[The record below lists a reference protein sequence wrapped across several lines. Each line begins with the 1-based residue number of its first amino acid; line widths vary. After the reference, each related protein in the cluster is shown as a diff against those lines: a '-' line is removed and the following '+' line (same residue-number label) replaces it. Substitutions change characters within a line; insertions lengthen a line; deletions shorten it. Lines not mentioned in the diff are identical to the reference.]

1 MVGEVQ
7 VSITGKVWREKM
19 ESEII
24 SHKNKPIKI
33 LVASNSLLDLRIPY
47 LGLGTIV

>member
-7 VSITGKVWREKM
+7 ASITGKVWREKM

-33 LVASNSLLDLRIPY
+33 LAVSNSLLDLRIPC
-47 LGLGTIV
+47 LDLGTIV